1 MPLADAGVRLP
12 RRGRDLVQHAAFAVE
27 YAHPLRR
34 ILKPF
39 TVVNRFHFSAAPFGA
54 QVIQVRY
61 QTETVVFEWQIPIRV
76 QQVRLVVIDKIFDA
90 HIPVALPPSW
100 YVALVPKGI
109 AEIAEDFVRSHIK
122 SLVLGIGSV
131 VGTPCQ
137 RPRLVRAMTYRKP
150 LIGDP

>member
-1 MPLADAGVRLP
+1 MQVSVCQGVGEISSNTLRSRSGTHTP
-12 RRGRDLVQHAAFAVE
+12 T
-27 YAHPLRR
+27 RR

-90 HIPVALPPSW
+90 HIPVALPPGR

-109 AEIAEDFVRSHIK
+109 AEIAE
-122 SLVLGIGSV
+122 
-131 VGTPCQ
+131 
-137 RPRLVRAMTYRKP
+137 
-150 LIGDP
+150 